1 MSRRRGTRGLLI
13 SGHWMVYE
21 RTMGGEVSDDVQLYH
36 DFARHGGHLHGQDG
50 VGPYS
55 VGYQVGIGWE
65 IVIAQSTTL

>member
-1 MSRRRGTRGLLI
+1 
-13 SGHWMVYE
+13 
-21 RTMGGEVSDDVQLYH
+21 MGGEVSDDVQLYH